1 MNLFL
6 WPGLVLAVRQKHGL
20 EDALGD
26 HLDHLVKDLH
36 EEIGQLTMPM
46 FQIRYK
52 PSEKVDVL
60 KMMSLVPPWGGICW

>member
-6 WPGLVLAVRQKHGL
+6 WLGLVLAVRQKHGL
-20 EDALGD
+20 EDALVD

-46 FQIRYK
+46 FQFR
-52 PSEKVDVL
+52 
-60 KMMSLVPPWGGICW
+60 